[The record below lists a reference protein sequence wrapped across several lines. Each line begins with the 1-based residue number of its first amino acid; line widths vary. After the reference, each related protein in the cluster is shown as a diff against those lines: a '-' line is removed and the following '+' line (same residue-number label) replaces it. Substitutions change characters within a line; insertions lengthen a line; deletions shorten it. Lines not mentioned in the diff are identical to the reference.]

1 MQKAI
6 NELKAARAK
15 AIKELQALAVTAAGR
30 ELDGSEKGT
39 YSNLKA
45 AIADYDSKIKDLQEL
60 IKQEPAYEPANQV
73 IANKNETPISNYIRY
88 GETEGLAMGSVDA
101 VTLARQTGIQLR
113 GQDRTGFAPVV
124 PVEY

>member
-1 MQKAI
+1 MQK
-6 NELKAARAK
+6 
-15 AIKELQALAVTAAGR
+15 
-30 ELDGSEKGT
+30 
-39 YSNLKA
+39 
-45 AIADYDSKIKDLQEL
+45 L

-124 PVEY
+124 PGV